1 MKTRTANL
9 RKSKENDFE
18 EIETANRHFHK
29 RRNKH
34 AVSSIDAS
42 LDEANYYRFKQCQRR
57 SLMLL

>member
-34 AVSSIDAS
+34 AVLSIDAS
-42 LDEANYYRFKQCQRR
+42 VDKANYYRFK
-57 SLMLL
+57 